1 MDHFRSDYA
10 ARHSIQTWK
19 NVGVDFL
26 NLSQFILQ
34 CHYVW
39 CSDLNLVYKALHG
52 FMDHLVNPPVHHSPC
67 RTQSENMV
75 VPGPSW
81 LWSGFSANGRPWSDL
96 PWHLSMSNFWFFF
109 KFLPEDLV
117 YTLSLSVHPWLW
129 IWVSVTNLPV
139 LRLMWN
145 HVICS
150 DENEKS
156 EDAAEDSHPI
166 TPTLDGN
173 NELRIIQP
181 TSSSSPTVFPLFYL
195 I

>member
-34 CHYVW
+34 WHYVW

-96 PWHLSMSNFWFFF
+96 PWHLSMSNFWFF
-109 KFLPEDLV
+109 LNSCPR
-117 YTLSLSVHPWLW
+117 TLSILCPYPSIPGCEFGFL
-129 IWVSVTNLPV
+129 
-139 LRLMWN
+139 
-145 HVICS
+145 
-150 DENEKS
+150 
-156 EDAAEDSHPI
+156 
-166 TPTLDGN
+166 
-173 NELRIIQP
+173 LRIYR
-181 TSSSSPTVFPLFYL
+181 FYVWCE
-195 I
+195 ITWFVQMKMKRAKMQRRTHTP